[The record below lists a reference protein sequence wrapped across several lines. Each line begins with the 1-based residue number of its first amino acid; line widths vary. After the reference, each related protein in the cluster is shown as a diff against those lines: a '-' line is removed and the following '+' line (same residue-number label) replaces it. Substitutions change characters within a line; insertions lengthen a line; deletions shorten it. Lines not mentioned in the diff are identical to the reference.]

1 MAIRQ
6 ALNYNSQPFSIYK
19 NLHTSSMYLN
29 HNPHIACLVSRN
41 LTHQQTATQLS
52 SNPTLTQDLEPG
64 TTEEPRDSHQ
74 AAGGSKR
81 PKVESGTTAA
91 ELEAEIAAKREQ
103 RAEWVR
109 ATKLTFRAQ
118 PSHGVGVTVVWAGL
132 PFIVIG

>member
-64 TTEEPRDSHQ
+64 TTEEPKDSHQ

-81 PKVESGTTAA
+81 PKVASASGTTAA

-103 RAEWVR
+103 LAALLRD
-109 ATKLTFRAQ
+109 Q
-118 PSHGVGVTVVWAGL
+118 SQAGNH
-132 PFIVIG
+132 PTPGKYNK

>member
-1 MAIRQ
+1 MAFRQ
-6 ALNYNSQPFSIYK
+6 ALNYNSQPVSIYK

-64 TTEEPRDSHQ
+64 TTEEPKDSHQ

-91 ELEAEIAAKREQ
+91 ELEAEIAAKR
-103 RAEWVR
+103 
-109 ATKLTFRAQ
+109 AQ
-118 PSHGVGVTVVWAGL
+118 LADLLRDQSQAGNQ
-132 PFIVIG
+132 PAPGKYKIIKKPKKVY